1 MQAAT
6 STPVSC
12 NGVSD
17 GTITAGTVAG
27 GNSSY
32 QYSINGTT
40 FQISNT
46 FSGLAAGNYTVT
58 VKDSE
63 NCSTNKTIQVTQP
76 TVLTMQAA
84 TSTPVSCNGVSDG
97 TITAGTVA
105 GGNSSYQYSINGTT
119 FQISNTFSGLA
130 AGNYTVTVKDSE
142 NCSTNKT
149 IEVTQPALLTM
160 QAATSTPVSCNGV
173 SDGTITAGTVAGGNS
188 SYQYSINGTTF
199 QISNTFSGLAA
210 GNYTVTV
217 KDSENCSTTKTIEVT
232 QPDVLTMQPATYTPV
247 SCNGESDGT
256 ITAGSVAGGNT
267 NYQYSIDGTN
277 FQISN
282 TFSGLAAGNYTITV
296 KDSKNCS
303 TTKTIEVTQP
313 AILTM
318 QAATSTPVS
327 CNGSSD
333 GTITAGTVAG
343 GNTNYQYSIDGTNF
357 QISNTFFGLAAG
369 TYTITVKDSKNC
381 STTQSIEVT
390 QPAIL
395 TMQAAAFTPVSCNG
409 ARDGTITAGTVAG
422 GNTNYQYSIDGINFQ
437 ITNTFSGLAAGNYTI
452 TVKDSKNCSI
462 TQSIEV
468 TQPAILTMQA

>member
-1 MQAAT
+1 MQPAT
-6 STPVSC
+6 FTPVSC
-12 NGVSD
+12 NGASD

-27 GNSSY
+27 GNTNYQYSIDGINFQITNTFSGLVAGNYTITVKDSKNCSTTQSIEVTQPAILTMQAAAFTPVSCNGAGDGTITAGTVSGGNTSY

-142 NCSTNKT
+142 NCSTTKT

-232 QPDVLTMQPATYTPV
+232 QPDVLTMQPATYT
-247 SCNGESDGT
+247 
-256 ITAGSVAGGNT
+256 
-267 NYQYSIDGTN
+267 
-277 FQISN
+277 
-282 TFSGLAAGNYTITV
+282 
-296 KDSKNCS
+296 
-303 TTKTIEVTQP
+303 
-313 AILTM
+313 
-318 QAATSTPVS
+318 
-327 CNGSSD
+327 
-333 GTITAGTVAG
+333 
-343 GNTNYQYSIDGTNF
+343 
-357 QISNTFFGLAAG
+357 
-369 TYTITVKDSKNC
+369 
-381 STTQSIEVT
+381 
-390 QPAIL
+390 
-395 TMQAAAFTPVSCNG
+395 
-409 ARDGTITAGTVAG
+409 
-422 GNTNYQYSIDGINFQ
+422 
-437 ITNTFSGLAAGNYTI
+437 
-452 TVKDSKNCSI
+452 
-462 TQSIEV
+462 
-468 TQPAILTMQA
+468 

>member
-1 MQAAT
+1 
-6 STPVSC
+6 
-12 NGVSD
+12 
-17 GTITAGTVAG
+17 
-27 GNSSY
+27 
-32 QYSINGTT
+32 
-40 FQISNT
+40 
-46 FSGLAAGNYTVT
+46 
-58 VKDSE
+58 
-63 NCSTNKTIQVTQP
+63 
-76 TVLTMQAA
+76 MQAA

-247 SCNGESDGT
+247 SCNGESDG
-256 ITAGSVAGGNT
+256 I
-267 NYQYSIDGTN
+267 
-277 FQISN
+277 
-282 TFSGLAAGNYTITV
+282 
-296 KDSKNCS
+296 
-303 TTKTIEVTQP
+303 
-313 AILTM
+313 
-318 QAATSTPVS
+318 
-327 CNGSSD
+327 
-333 GTITAGTVAG
+333 ITAGTVAG
-343 GNTNYQYSIDGTNF
+343 GNIGYQYKLNNGTY
-357 QISNTFFGLAAG
+357 QTSNTFSGKPAG
-369 TYTITVKDSKNC
+369 TYTLSVKDANNC

-390 QPAIL
+390 QPDVL
-395 TMQAAAFTPVSCNG
+395 TMQPATFTPVSCKG
-409 ARDGTITAGTVAG
+409 QKDGSITAGTVTG
-422 GNTNYQYSIDGINFQ
+422 
-437 ITNTFSGLAAGNYTI
+437 
-452 TVKDSKNCSI
+452 C
-462 TQSIEV
+462 
-468 TQPAILTMQA
+468 